1 MGLNDI
7 KKQMHSI
14 SKTAQITNAMQLIS
28 TTKYNRISDSAK
40 NYQIYSE
47 QIRQAVIRLVQSV
60 SDIQSL
66 STDSF
71 VEADMIQSHDLLIQR
86 PIEKKA
92 IMVITASQGLAGN
105 YNASVL
111 KALNE
116 TLATSDKEHVHI
128 IGIGLPAIKYARKH
142 GYSLILE
149 REQVSSYPDFVEV
162 QIFIRQI
169 VKMFREGV
177 FDELVIL
184 YNRAENVMQVE
195 TIQEPL
201 LPLSPEQLIPHDDT
215 IVPQSEYI
223 VEPDWQTVLDRLLPL
238 YVESQIYGAIIDAKS
253 SEYSSR
259 MQAMRQATDNA
270 NELIDNLNQEYHH
283 ARQKRITNEI
293 IEIINGANA
302 QG

>member
-1 MGLNDI
+1 MALNDI

-28 TTKYNRISDSAK
+28 TTKYNRISEHAK

-60 SDIQSL
+60 SDIHTL
-66 STDSF
+66 STQNF
-71 VEADMIQSHDLLIQR
+71 VESDMIQSHDLLIKR
-86 PIEKKA
+86 PIQKKA
-92 IMVITASQGLAGN
+92 ILVITASQGLAGN
-105 YNASVL
+105 YNSSIL
-111 KALNE
+111 KALE
-116 TLATSDKEHVHI
+116 QKLSDSHPDDVHI
-128 IGIGLPAIKYARKH
+128 IGIGHPAIQFARKH
-142 GYSLILE
+142 GYSLLLE

-162 QIFIRQI
+162 QLFIRQI
-169 VKMFREGV
+169 VKMFRDGV
-177 FDELVIL
+177 FDELAIL
-184 YNRAENVMQVE
+184 YNHAVNVMQVE
-195 TIQEPL
+195 AYYEPL
-201 LPLSPEQLIPHDDT
+201 LPLDAKQLIPHDET
-215 IVPQSEYI
+215 MVPQTEYL

-253 SEYSSR
+253 AEYSSR

-270 NELIDNLNQEYHH
+270 HELIEDLNQEYHH
-283 ARQKRITNEI
+283 ERQKRITNEI

>member
-1 MGLNDI
+1 MALNDI

-28 TTKYNRISDSAK
+28 TTKYNRISDHAK

-60 SDIQSL
+60 SDIHLL
-66 STDSF
+66 STESF
-71 VEADMIQSHDLLIQR
+71 LEADMIQSHDLLIQR
-86 PIEKKA
+86 PIQKKA
-92 IMVITASQGLAGN
+92 ILVITSSQGLAGN
-105 YNASVL
+105 YNSSIIKTL
-111 KALNE
+111 E
-116 TLATSDKEHVHI
+116 QTLANSHPDDIHI
-128 IGIGLPAIKYARKH
+128 IGIGHPAIQFAKKN
-142 GYSLILE
+142 GYSLLLE

-162 QIFIRQI
+162 QLFIRQI

-177 FDELVIL
+177 FDELDIL
-184 YNRAENVMQVE
+184 YNHAVNVMQID
-195 TIQEPL
+195 TLQELL
-201 LPLSPEQLIPHDDT
+201 LPLDPKQLIPHDET
-215 IVPQSEYI
+215 MVPQSEYL

-238 YVESQIYGAIIDAKS
+238 YVESQIYGAIIAAKS
-253 SEYSSR
+253 AEYSSR

-270 NELIDNLNQEYHH
+270 NELIEDLNQEYHH
-283 ARQKRITNEI
+283 ERQKRITNEI